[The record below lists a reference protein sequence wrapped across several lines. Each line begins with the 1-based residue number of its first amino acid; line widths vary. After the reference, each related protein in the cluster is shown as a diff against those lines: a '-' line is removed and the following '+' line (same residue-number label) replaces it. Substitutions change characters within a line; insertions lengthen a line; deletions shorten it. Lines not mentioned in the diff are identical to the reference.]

1 PRDRESATLLQFV
14 TGAETQQPA
23 ASSFSQSSCATHH
36 REEAVASSSPTASR
50 SSVVSRHLL
59 SPSSLLCSSLHPS
72 RVQPSSRPGDL
83 IVCPEGTTCREPYLL
98 RFSSLFAELLMK

>member
-1 PRDRESATLLQFV
+1 ESATLLQFV
-14 TGAETQQPA
+14 AGAETQQPA

-50 SSVVSRHLL
+50 LSVVSRHLL

-72 RVQPSSRPGDL
+72 RVQPSSRPVTYSL
-83 IVCPEGTTCREPYLL
+83 SKVSEFIAPIRIVTHKG
-98 RFSSLFAELLMK
+98 